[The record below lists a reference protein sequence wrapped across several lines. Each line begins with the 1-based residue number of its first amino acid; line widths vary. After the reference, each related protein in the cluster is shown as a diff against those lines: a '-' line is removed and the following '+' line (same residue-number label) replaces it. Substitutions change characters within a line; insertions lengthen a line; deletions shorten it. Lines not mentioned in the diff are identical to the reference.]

1 MVVIFIQMKINL
13 RESVR
18 PFKKVRHYVLAM
30 LIMCFSFAFYYMPD
44 PFTWQ
49 RFAVSFVWSASIWI
63 TQWAGHSY
71 ITHQIEKKYS
81 WVKEPIKRLL
91 IGIVALVIYTVIS
104 ISIVHYVMY
113 LIFVGR
119 PPTFEELKYSA
130 LLAVIIAFVMVLMV
144 SAVQFLREWRT
155 SELKTEKMR
164 SEMMAYKYESLR
176 NQINPHFLFNSFNV
190 LSDLVYDDQKLAVKF
205 IHQLSDIYRY
215 VLDSRDKELI
225 TLTEELDFIQSFVF
239 LLKTRFEDNLSVK
252 IDIEANENE
261 MIVPMALQLLVE
273 NAVKHN
279 EASRAKPLEVLVE
292 RSGDYITVSNNL
304 QIKNV
309 GDDSKKTGLQNIKQ
323 RFAFFSDKEV
333 IIKEADGVF
342 KVSIPI
348 LELTE
353 TNKIIE
359 S

>member
-1 MVVIFIQMKINL
+1 MKINL

-18 PFKKVRHYVLAM
+18 PFKKVRYYVLAM
-30 LIMCFSFAFYYMPD
+30 VAMCIMFALYYMPD
-44 PFTWQ
+44 IFTWQ
-49 RFAVSFVWSASIWI
+49 RFGATFVWSAAIWI

-71 ITHQIEKKYS
+71 IAHQIEKKYS

-91 IGIVALVIYTVIS
+91 VGMVALVIYTVIS
-104 ISIVHYVMY
+104 ISIVHYIMF
-113 LIFVGR
+113 LIFIGH
-119 PPTFEELKYSA
+119 PPSMAELKYSA
-130 LLAVIIAFVMVLMV
+130 LLAVAIAFVMVLIV
-144 SAVQFLREWRT
+144 SAVQFLKEWRT
-155 SELKTEKMR
+155 SELKAEKMKL
-164 SEMMAYKYESLR
+164 EMMVYKYESLR

-215 VLDSRDKELI
+215 VLDSRDKELV
-225 TLTEELDFIQSFVF
+225 TLQVELDFIKSFVF
-239 LLKTRFEDNLSVK
+239 LLKTRFEDNLTVK
-252 IDIEANENE
+252 IDIDANENE

-279 EASRAKPLEVLVE
+279 EASKAKPLEVLLKRNE
-292 RSGDYITVSNNL
+292 DYIAVSNNL

-333 IIKEADGVF
+333 IIKETDGVF
-342 KVSIPI
+342 KVLIPI

-353 TNKIIE
+353 TNEVIE

>member
-1 MVVIFIQMKINL
+1 MKIYL

-18 PFKKVRHYVLAM
+18 PFKKVRYYVITM
-30 LIMCFSFAFYYMPD
+30 LIMCLSFTLYYTPEA
-44 PFTWQ
+44 FTWQ
-49 RFAVSFVWSASIWI
+49 RFGATFVWSAAIWI

-81 WVKEPIKRLL
+81 WVKQPIKRLL
-91 IGIVALVIYTVIS
+91 TGVVALVIYTVIS
-104 ISIVHYVMY
+104 ISVVHYIMF
-113 LIFVGR
+113 LLFIGH
-119 PPTFEELKYSA
+119 PPSMEELRYSA
-130 LLAVIIAFVMVLMV
+130 LLGVVIAFVMVLIV
-144 SAVQFLREWRT
+144 SAVQFFREWRM
-155 SELKTEKMR
+155 SELKAEKMKV
-164 SEMMAYKYESLR
+164 EMMTYKYESLR

-215 VLDSRDKELI
+215 VLDSRDKELV
-225 TLTEELDFIQSFVF
+225 TLSEELDFIKSFVF
-239 LLKTRFEDNLSVK
+239 LLKTRFEDNLTVK
-252 IDIEANENE
+252 IDINAKDNE

-279 EASRAKPLEVLVE
+279 EASKSKPLEVLIE
-292 RSGDYITVSNNL
+292 RHGDYINVSNNL

-333 IIKEADGVF
+333 IIKEKDGVF

-353 TNKIIE
+353 IDKLTE
-359 S
+359 R